1 MSTFTWYSSHLKKSD
16 MEAKEASHI
25 SYEAPVARES
35 AH

>member
-1 MSTFTWYSSHLKKSD
+1 MVSISLKKSD